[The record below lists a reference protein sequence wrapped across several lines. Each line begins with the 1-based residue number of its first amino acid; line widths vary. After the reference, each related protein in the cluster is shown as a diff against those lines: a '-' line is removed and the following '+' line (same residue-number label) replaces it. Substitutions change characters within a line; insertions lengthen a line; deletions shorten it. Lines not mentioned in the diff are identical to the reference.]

1 MKRTLTV
8 LALAGC
14 FFGPTAAVAQE
25 SDIEAFA
32 RAFMAAEELA
42 WEQGE
47 FDDLEALEHPDVVF
61 QNING
66 TVISGWDAHKQAII
80 DTLAG
85 FDGGEVQ
92 QEWTYLMGEGSMFT
106 VSYVW
111 TFSVQDQPTQM
122 HGIVVGRV
130 SDGKLLEE
138 WGAGY
143 ATPAPAN

>member
-1 MKRTLTV
+1 MNKLLTV
-8 LALAGC
+8 SAAVGC
-14 FFGPTAAVAQE
+14 FFWSAAATAQE
-25 SDIEAFA
+25 TDIEAFA

-85 FDGGEVQ
+85 FDGGEIQ

-106 VSYVW
+106 LSYVW
-111 TFSVQDQPTQM
+111 TVSIQSQPTEL

-130 SDGKLLEE
+130 GDGKLVEE

-143 ATPAPAN
+143 VTAAPAN